1 MTEVNLYLENKDK
14 KLKTYHFE
22 EDVTNIDTARMLL
35 FKYVNSFYL
44 NSKYRITSLIDKI
57 YMGWFIRVLNNPRFF
72 IQRIFKSIKL
82 IKIVFNEKIILINK

>member
-1 MTEVNLYLENKDK
+1 MTEVNLYLESKDK

-44 NSKYRITSLIDKI
+44 DSKYRITVSNQ
-57 YMGWFIRVLNNPRFF
+57 YFEGTRVSEISMIFEKNTELNREFLL
-72 IQRIFKSIKL
+72 RELLK
-82 IKIVFNEKIILINK
+82 

>member
-44 NSKYRITSLIDKI
+44 NSKYRITVSNQYFEGTIVSEISMIFEKNTE
-57 YMGWFIRVLNNPRFF
+57 LNREFLL
-72 IQRIFKSIKL
+72 RELLK
-82 IKIVFNEKIILINK
+82 